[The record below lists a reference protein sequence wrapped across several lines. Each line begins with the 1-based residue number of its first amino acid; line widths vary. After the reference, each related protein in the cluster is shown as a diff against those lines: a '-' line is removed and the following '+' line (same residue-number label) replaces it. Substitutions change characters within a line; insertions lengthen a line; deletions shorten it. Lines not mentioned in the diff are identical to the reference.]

1 MSSLSEQ
8 KPMRLWPSPIVYCEE
23 RGLAVSISAISV
35 QPILTSQTLHAAQS
49 LIPPCAFHL
58 HCRWTLTLTR
68 HHLHPKRMSQVNQ
81 QDARSTSKM
90 PEVRLPALSVWLQ
103 LLTNRKKM
111 HLQNGRLSHTIYISI
126 QLDKKGWGQWH
137 HTGSGLHGTYEQQA
151 QDVKPGVH
159 KNVQL

>member
-23 RGLAVSISAISV
+23 RGLVVSINAISV

-49 LIPPCAFHL
+49 LITLCLPPAL
-58 HCRWTLTLTR
+58 SLTLTR